1 VGRVKKKILIADDDD
16 SLRLLLQATLRD
28 SRHEILEATG
38 GVQALALREKHQ
50 PDLVILDIAMPG
62 LSGLEVCRMIKE
74 NPQSAATKVIM
85 LTASGHAFDRS
96 QAAAVGAD
104 EFMAKPF
111 SPLALLGMVERLL
124 TKE

>member
-1 VGRVKKKILIADDDD
+1 VKKRILIADDDD

-28 SRHEILEATG
+28 SRYEIMEATG
-38 GVQALALREKHQ
+38 GVQALALREKHS
-50 PDLVILDIAMPG
+50 PDLVILDITMPG

-74 NPQSAATKVIM
+74 NPQSAATPVIM
-85 LTASGHAFDRS
+85 LTASGHASDRT
-96 QAAAVGAD
+96 QAATAGAD

>member
-1 VGRVKKKILIADDDD
+1 MKKKILIADDDD

-28 SRHEILEATG
+28 ARYEIMEATG

-74 NPQSAATKVIM
+74 SPQSAATPVIM
-85 LTASGHAFDRS
+85 LTASGHASDRT
-96 QAAAVGAD
+96 QAASVGAD

-111 SPLALLGMVERLL
+111 SPLALLSMVERLL
-124 TKE
+124 AKE